1 MVSNDPTPTV
11 ESPDANMVLKYMFG
25 VSEWKRW
32 VQMKNDEQAGRGKP
46 FKMEILQCTA
56 DELNFSLCLFV
67 KEARRED
74 GEEYSPDT
82 IYNMCLGRSDTIYN
96 MCLGRSDTVYNM
108 CLGRSDTV
116 YNMCLGRSDTV
127 YNMCLGRSDTDYN
140 ICLGA
145 SQFTCF
151 PILEFRE
158 KFVKYIIYGS
168 KNENDGYG

>member
-32 VQMKNDEQAGRGKP
+32 VQLKNDEQAGRGKP

-82 IYNMCLGRSDTIYN
+82 IYNMCLGGS
-96 MCLGRSDTVYNM
+96 L
-108 CLGRSDTV
+108 
-116 YNMCLGRSDTV
+116 
-127 YNMCLGRSDTDYN
+127 
-140 ICLGA
+140 
-145 SQFTCF
+145 FTRF

-158 KFVKYIIYGS
+158 KFVKYIIHS
-168 KNENDGYG
+168 SQNQKNWCEIEKTNSEFSTHFYWP

>member
-1 MVSNDPTPTV
+1 MRVLFTPAASLESGEFSTIDGDAISLRGKRRLTRSSTQSNKRAKVLVVSNDPTPTV

-82 IYNMCLGRSDTIYN
+82 IYNMCLG
-96 MCLGRSDTVYNM
+96 
-108 CLGRSDTV
+108 
-116 YNMCLGRSDTV
+116 
-127 YNMCLGRSDTDYN
+127 
-140 ICLGA
+140 
-145 SQFTCF
+145 
-151 PILEFRE
+151 
-158 KFVKYIIYGS
+158 GS
-168 KNENDGYG
+168 GF